1 MTAIRLKSSTR
12 QKYLDLAIYLLKIN
26 LNYNSFLLYLKLQ
39 IDNLR
44 SLCTNENQIVAK
56 KQHDIIKLKEHLEND
71 NNWLSIFH
79 KNGSNTFI

>member
-1 MTAIRLKSSTR
+1 MVPYRLSFKCDLCMTAIRLKSSTR

-56 KQHDIIKLKEHLEND
+56 KQHDIIKLKEHL
-71 NNWLSIFH
+71 
-79 KNGSNTFI
+79 